1 MLDLIA
7 PGVVALFAKFLSG
20 QLNDAS
26 RVIVLTSWFVE
37 NAPMESGGSD
47 GNDVV
52 QKTCCVERGWPVDK

>member
-37 NAPMESGGSD
+37 NAPMGCGGSRAGSD
-47 GNDVV
+47 GNGDSDGVV
-52 QKTCCVERGWPVDK
+52 QKMC